1 MDRRAS
7 FYLSWYVFSF
17 ALILPQI
24 STFPDILFFA
34 DEKSLYFLRYNAI
47 IYIWYSVC
55 SEGEKVWNSQKKRNG
70 PSLLLSM
77 L

>member
-7 FYLSWYVFSF
+7 FYLFWYVFSF

-34 DEKSLYFLRYNAI
+34 DEKSLCFLKYNAI
-47 IYIWYSVC
+47 IHSWYGIC
-55 SEGEKVWNSQKKRNG
+55 TEGEKIWTSQKRING